1 MMSAPSLTL
10 NRTHKKNLFSIEVN
24 MVCNCLMKVWF
35 LKYIFKV
42 LNWVK
47 TFVREKVLLNVNHV
61 KRMLSLLFTLEIR
74 CKGTSQLYDHIAMQL
89 GGLMGTVDVSPQSVT
104 LIAVH
109 SASAFYTGHSKYC
122 DILHVT
128 DWSQVLCR

>member
-1 MMSAPSLTL
+1 
-10 NRTHKKNLFSIEVN
+10 

-42 LNWVK
+42 LNWVQ
-47 TFVREKVLLNVNHV
+47 TFVREKVLSNVNHV

-109 SASAFYTGHSKYC
+109 SANAFYTGLSKYTTC
-122 DILHVT
+122 YRLVT
-128 DWSQVLCR
+128 GIM

>member
-1 MMSAPSLTL
+1 
-10 NRTHKKNLFSIEVN
+10 
-24 MVCNCLMKVWF
+24 MKVWF
-35 LKYIFKV
+35 LKYLFKV

-47 TFVREKVLLNVNHV
+47 TFVREKVLSNVNQV
-61 KRMLSLLFTLEIR
+61 KGMLSLLFTLEIR

-89 GGLMGTVDVSPQSVT
+89 GRLMGTVDVSPESLT

-109 SASAFYTGHSKYC
+109 SVNAFYTNHGDYYVT
-122 DILHVT
+122 LHVA